1 MMQHMHSDE
10 VVRIGSDC
18 HNDHP
23 WSHISPQRFERF
35 SSVSSVSRAFRE
47 RFSDGRRADFGGSY
61 FDLVL
66 ILTTILIGSI
76 DESLLRSTINS

>member
-1 MMQHMHSDE
+1 MIRMHDAHACSE

-18 HNDHP
+18 HSDHP

-35 SSVSSVSRAFRE
+35 SSVSSVSRAFLE
-47 RFSDGRRADFGGSY
+47 RFFDERRADFGGSY

-66 ILTTILIGSI
+66 ILTKILDLIPPV
-76 DESLLRSTINS
+76 